1 VLSIL
6 YKNLSALL
14 ESCSILYKVSS
25 VYIRKSMCV
34 MLVDLS
40 LPIVNELVVV
50 ECSSVNPIYECVTRY
65 IIAGIVLPI
74 PFV

>member
-1 VLSIL
+1 
-6 YKNLSALL
+6 
-14 ESCSILYKVSS
+14 
-25 VYIRKSMCV
+25 VYIGKSMCV

-50 ECSSVNPIYECVTRY
+50 ECSSVNPIYESVTRY